1 MKPMTEKRIK
11 NLYTLNWL
19 VRLTMAFAIGF
30 MAGMFN
36 PETLVLY
43 PAAVVLICAVA
54 KVELHHLNKKYQ
66 KQKDK
71 DTKDEQNSK
80 QSNR

>member
-1 MKPMTEKRIK
+1 MKLMKEK

-19 VRLTMAFAIGF
+19 VSLTMAFAIGF
-30 MAGMFN
+30 MARMFN

-54 KVELHHLNKKYQ
+54 KVELHHLSKKYQ
-66 KQKDK
+66 TQNDK
-71 DTKDEQNSK
+71 GPEDEQK
-80 QSNR
+80 Q